1 MDLVNKVT
9 MYILFI
15 NGTCITFSNTPEK
28 VYSYMEIF
36 IVEPLSLVLSK
47 KLDFRLISSRIRST
61 STLVFFS
68 NNGSTLLEVW
78 CAKS

>member
-9 MYILFI
+9 IYIKFI

-36 IVEPLSLVLSK
+36 IVEPLSLDLSK
-47 KLDFRLISSRIRST
+47 KLDF
-61 STLVFFS
+61 
-68 NNGSTLLEVW
+68 
-78 CAKS
+78 